1 MNRLTNKRLTDATK
15 NGYFIEIK
23 KEENIKFPSVEQLYE
38 KLARYEDVEE
48 ECGIDLVTLFDIY
61 NKLCEQKFVYMKIG
75 YQIKCFEYNHYV
87 IDFKN
92 KEIIGMEYEPDIW
105 LSFKDYGIVW
115 ALTKEVLENDR

>member
-1 MNRLTNKRLTDATK
+1 MSRLIKKDQYGDYMPIYHKEVCDKLFQLEDIEEE
-15 NGYFIEIK
+15 IEIPL
-23 KEENIKFPSVEQLYE
+23 I
-38 KLARYEDVEE
+38 A
-48 ECGIDLVTLFDIY
+48 LFDIY

-105 LSFKDYGIVW
+105 LSFKDYGIIW
-115 ALTKEVLENDR
+115 ALTREELENETSI

>member
-61 NKLCEQKFVYMKIG
+61 NKLCEQKFIYVKIG
-75 YQIKCFEYNHYV
+75 NEIKCVYYDYYV

-92 KEIIGMEYEPDIW
+92 KEIIGMEYEPM
-105 LSFKDYGIVW
+105 SFYPFKDYGKTW
-115 ALTKEVLENDR
+115 ALTKEELENE